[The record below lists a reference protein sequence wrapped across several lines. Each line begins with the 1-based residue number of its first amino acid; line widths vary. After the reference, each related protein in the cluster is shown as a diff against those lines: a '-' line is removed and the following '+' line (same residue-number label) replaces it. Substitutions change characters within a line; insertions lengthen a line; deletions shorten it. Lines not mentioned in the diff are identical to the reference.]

1 MDQLV
6 VVPVETVGVVVGAA
20 AEEEEEEEELAE
32 TRVAARVEVVG
43 KLAEEDLGPA
53 TAEEGTAD
61 LEARELD
68 RAGDLEDAVTAEVV
82 AGNSSSSLICD
93 DGVAQD

>member
-6 VVPVETVGVVVGAA
+6 VVAVEIVGVVVGAA
-20 AEEEEEEEELAE
+20 AEEELAE
-32 TRVAARVEVVG
+32 TRVAARAEVVG

-53 TAEEGTAD
+53 IAEDLAGTAV

-68 RAGDLEDAVTAEVV
+68 RAGDLEDAVTVEVV
-82 AGNSSSSLICD
+82 AENSSSSLMCD
-93 DGVAQD
+93 DGVARD

>member
-1 MDQLV
+1 M
-6 VVPVETVGVVVGAA
+6 VPVEIVGVVVGAA
-20 AEEEEEEEELAE
+20 AEEEELAE

-53 TAEEGTAD
+53 TAEDLAGTAE
-61 LEARELD
+61 LEAREQD
-68 RAGDLEDAVTAEVV
+68 RAGDLEDAVTVEVV

-93 DGVAQD
+93 DGVSRD

>member
-20 AEEEEEEEELAE
+20 AEEEEELAE

-82 AGNSSSSLICD
+82 PGNSSSSLICD

>member
-6 VVPVETVGVVVGAA
+6 VVPVETVGVVVGAV
-20 AEEEEEEEELAE
+20 EEEEEELAE

-53 TAEEGTAD
+53 TAEDLPGTAE

-93 DGVAQD
+93 DGVARD